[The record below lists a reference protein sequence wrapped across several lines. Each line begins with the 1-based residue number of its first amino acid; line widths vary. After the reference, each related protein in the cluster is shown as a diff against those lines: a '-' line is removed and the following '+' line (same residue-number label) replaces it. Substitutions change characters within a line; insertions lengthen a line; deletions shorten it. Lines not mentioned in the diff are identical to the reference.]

1 MAELRAVALILIS
14 LAGVTISKLGP
25 PGGPLKLLREPVDSF
40 KWSIICNT
48 EDVEITGICCA
59 LQIWYTFDSAVA
71 ISDSDNDTIFECLTA
86 KKTDINLESKTA
98 NFTFLMPTA
107 GKEISIHVK
116 PGDEPSTLILTSDD
130 DPTPREGVNYYTDY
144 HDCVVANLEL
154 EKDKNQCILWARR
167 EVKDNVPQDC
177 IDHFVDICGVIV
189 PAHSRDLCPDGEGD
203 Y

>member
-40 KWSIICNT
+40 K
-48 EDVEITGICCA
+48 
-59 LQIWYTFDSAVA
+59 IWYTFDSAVA

-98 NFTFLMPTA
+98 NFTFFMPTA

-116 PGDEPSTLILTSDD
+116 PGDEPSHLILTSDD